1 MPIEIDQE
9 LKDLGELKSD
19 FRNTTPKYLLAFV
32 NTLGNIN
39 NLVILRRLTPLLISE
54 KGAALKKQAIDFNI
68 LQSLM
73 WRIIQIKIA
82 II

>member
-1 MPIEIDQE
+1 MPIEIDWE
-9 LKDLGELKSD
+9 LKDLGELKGS
-19 FRNTTPKYLLAFV
+19 FWNTTPKYLLAFV

-39 NLVILRRLTPLLISE
+39 NLVILRRLTPLLISK